1 MIPATGSQFPNIKNV
16 PRYVFGSG
24 SRHSLG
30 AMVDARRAAS
40 GKPAAVFLID
50 EFFSADGDLPKALGV
65 KDGDAVRYVD
75 VAEEPTTE
83 AVDALLEDLRAAG
96 ITEPAAI
103 VGVGGGTTLDTAKA
117 VANLFTNPGRAENYQ
132 GWDLVKNPGVYK
144 IGVPTISGT
153 GAESSRTC
161 VMTNHRTGLKLGM
174 NSDYT
179 IYDQLILDPDLSSTV
194 SRNQYFYTGMDA
206 YIHCVESLAGR
217 YRNPIGDA
225 FSGTVLNLC
234 REVFFGDDMMSQS
247 GREHL
252 MVASYL
258 GGCALATSFVGLV
271 HPLSAGL
278 SVVLGLHHG
287 VANCITL
294 NALPEFYPEA
304 HAEFRKF
311 IDKQGVSIP
320 ERVCADL
327 PEEKLVEMFEAAT
340 LHEKP
345 LTNALGPE
353 FRQTLTR
360 ERVVGIYR
368 RM

>member
-1 MIPATGSQFPNIKNV
+1 MTTFPNIKNV
-16 PRYVFGSG
+16 PRYVFGPG
-24 SRHSLG
+24 SRHSLSTL
-30 AMVDARRAAS
+30 VDARR
-40 GKPAAVFLID
+40 GRNGHNPAVYLID
-50 EFFSADGDLPKALGV
+50 PFFTGHGDFPQSLGART
-65 KDGDAVRYVD
+65 DDAIRYVD
-75 VAEEPTTE
+75 VAEEPTTD
-83 AVDALLEDLRAAG
+83 AVNSLLDDLRAAG
-96 ITEPAAI
+96 VNEPAVI

-117 VANLFTNPGRAENYQ
+117 IANLFTNPGRAEDYQ
-132 GWDLVKNPGVYK
+132 GWDLVKHPGVYK

-179 IYDQLILDPDLSSTV
+179 IYDQLVLDPELTSTV
-194 SRNQYFYTGMDA
+194 DRNQFFYTGMDA

-217 YRNPIGDA
+217 YRSPIGDS
-225 FSGTVLNLC
+225 FSATVLELC
-234 REVFFGDDMMSQS
+234 KRVFLDGDMMSAS
-247 GREHL
+247 GRENL

-258 GGCALATSFVGLV
+258 GGCALATSFVGII

-294 NALPEFYPEA
+294 NALAEFYPEA
-304 HAEFRKF
+304 HAQFRAM
-311 IDKQGVSIP
+311 IEAQGVSIP
-320 ERVCADL
+320 AGVCASASDEQL
-327 PEEKLVEMFEAAT
+327 NAMCDAAS

-353 FRQTLTR
+353 YKSILTR
-360 ERVVGIYR
+360 ERMLGLYR